1 MVLHRFNS
9 AGAAIGSVKVNANR
23 KVAADGQSYVGV
35 GVNEI
40 RDLQGNVIA
49 VGRSTVTGRRM
60 QLEQIPD
67 LP

>member
-1 MVLHRFNS
+1 M
-9 AGAAIGSVKVNANR
+9 
-23 KVAADGQSYVGV
+23 
-35 GVNEI
+35 NEI

-49 VGRSTVTGRRM
+49 VGRSTVTGQRM